1 MGRKTY
7 LGGSTV
13 LRFSPQARNAWLE
26 TGPNAEE
33 GEANVK
39 RAERK
44 RQAAARQA
52 IDAMNKRDT
61 QNLATRRAEKP
72 TRPRSN

>member
-13 LRFSPQARNAWLE
+13 LRFSPQARDARRE
-26 TGPNAEE
+26 TGPNAGE
-33 GEANVK
+33 GEANVT

-52 IDAMNKRDT
+52 IDAMNQRDT
-61 QNLATRRAEKP
+61 RNLAKRRAEKP
-72 TRPRSN
+72 ARPRSN